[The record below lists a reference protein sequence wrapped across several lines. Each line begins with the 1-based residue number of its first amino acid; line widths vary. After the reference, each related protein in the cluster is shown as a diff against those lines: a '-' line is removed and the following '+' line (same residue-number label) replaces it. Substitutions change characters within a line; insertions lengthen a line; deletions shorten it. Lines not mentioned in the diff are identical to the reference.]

1 MVFSKEREIYRQDVR
16 QQGAFLTAKQR
27 EDLLKPYL
35 PVSPPMALV
44 TEKRMSQ
51 PVRSFAKNQIHLL
64 VFTIIHA
71 IFSIYI
77 RVRQTYHIVLDRIFA
92 ILYYHHRAPE
102 LIRQDVKKLSRLPE
116 HLSIILEL
124 KGEERG
130 AAGLGALMDEA
141 AEISA
146 WCACVGITTLSV
158 YEKTGTELTARSQVA
173 YATKR
178 LIGYRHTESI
188 SSQYPS
194 SHNFQIARLLWTPH
208 TLSPN

>member
-16 QQGAFLTAKQR
+16 QQGTFLTPKQR
-27 EDLLKPYL
+27 EDLLKPYM
-35 PVSPPMALV
+35 PVSPPMASV
-44 TEKRMSQ
+44 TQKRMCQ
-51 PVRSFAKNQIHLL
+51 PVRSFARNQIHLL

-77 RVRQTYHIVLDRIFA
+77 RVRQTYHILLDRIFA

-158 YEKTGTELTARSQVA
+158 YEKTGTELISRSQIA

-178 LIGYRHTESI
+178 LIGHRHPESI

-194 SHNFQIARLLWTPH
+194 SRNFQIARLLWTPH

>member
-1 MVFSKEREIYRQDVR
+1 MVLSKETQIYRQDVR
-16 QQGAFLTAKQR
+16 QQGAFLTPKQR

-35 PVSPPMALV
+35 PITPPMAPV
-44 TEKRMSQ
+44 TQKRMSQ
-51 PVRSFAKNQIHLL
+51 PVRSFARNQIHLF
-64 VFTIIHA
+64 VFTIVHA

-77 RVRQTYHIVLDRIFA
+77 RIRQTYHIVLDRIFA

-130 AAGLGALMDEA
+130 AAGLGVLMDEA

-158 YEKTGTELTARSQVA
+158 YEKTGTTLIARSRMFYMLQ
-173 YATKR
+173 
-178 LIGYRHTESI
+178 
-188 SSQYPS
+188 
-194 SHNFQIARLLWTPH
+194 ND
-208 TLSPN
+208 

>member
-16 QQGAFLTAKQR
+16 QHGGFLTAKQR
-27 EDLLKPYL
+27 EDLIKPYL
-35 PVSPPMALV
+35 PVSPPMAPV
-44 TEKRMSQ
+44 TQKRMSQ
-51 PVRSFAKNQIHLL
+51 PVRSFARDQIHLL
-64 VFTIIHA
+64 VFTIVHA

-77 RVRQTYHIVLDRIFA
+77 RIRQTYHIVLDRIFA

-124 KGEERG
+124 KEERG

-158 YEKTGTELTARSQVA
+158 YEKTGRKLPARSQSS
-173 YATKR
+173 YNRKR
-178 LIGYRHTESI
+178 LIRYRHTESI

-194 SHNFQIARLLWTPH
+194 RRNFEIARILWTPH
-208 TLSPN
+208 TFSPD

>member
-1 MVFSKEREIYRQDVR
+1 MVLSKETQIYRQDVR
-16 QQGAFLTAKQR
+16 QQGAFLTPKQR

-35 PVSPPMALV
+35 PISPPMAPV
-44 TEKRMSQ
+44 TQKRMSQ
-51 PVRSFAKNQIHLL
+51 PVRSFARNQIHLF

-77 RVRQTYHIVLDRIFA
+77 RIRQTYHIVLDRIFA

-130 AAGLGALMDEA
+130 AAGLGALMDEV

-146 WCACVGITTLSV
+146 WCTCVGIPTLSV
-158 YEKTGTELTARSQVA
+158 YEKTGTTLIARSQ
-173 YATKR
+173 
-178 LIGYRHTESI
+178 
-188 SSQYPS
+188 
-194 SHNFQIARLLWTPH
+194 
-208 TLSPN
+208 TLYMLQSD